1 MFNDK
6 LEERVVTKD
15 EIWSVVMLSYL
26 KMVENATKGY
36 DNINELRSKLAMM
49 EKSGLQSTSN
59 YKVLKD
65 KCSSI
70 GFNAQLAEFI
80 VETKETYP
88 SSMILPWSE
97 LLNICNKY
105 NLECAPLGVEFYDKL
120 IPNEN
125 IEEMMS
131 VDITKEYAEKY
142 NVNKFRHIN
151 KATLVID
158 DDNTSRSEMSEIVNV
173 LSRIPF
179 ITINNKLSYIDEF
192 NSTLEFYGC
201 KSLYRIYDCYAQG
214 PMLSSDWVICAP
226 SEDIKEQ
233 THITIDTRS
242 RYEAEQARLKV
253 QDPLVGKFC
262 KYGFIIFSKWGREAT
277 LEEVLKWEKSL

>member
-1 MFNDK
+1 MLENK

-26 KMVENATKGY
+26 KMVENSTKGY
-36 DNINELRSKLAMM
+36 GNIDELRDKLTMM
-49 EKSGLQSTSN
+49 KKSGLQSTSN
-59 YKVLKD
+59 YKLLKD
-65 KCSSI
+65 KCNSA

-80 VETKETYP
+80 METKETYP
-88 SSMILPWSE
+88 SSVILPWSE

-105 NLECAPLGVEFYDKL
+105 NLECAPLSGEFYDKL

-131 VDITKEYAEKY
+131 VNITEEYAEKY
-142 NVNKFRHIN
+142 NVNKFTHVN
-151 KATLVID
+151 SATLVID
-158 DDNTSRSEMSEIVNV
+158 DDTTDESEMSKIVNV

-179 ITINNKLSYIDEF
+179 ITGNVGSSTQKF

-201 KSLYRIYDCYAQG
+201 KELHYVDDCIVQA
-214 PMLSSDWVICAP
+214 PMKHKDWVICAP

-233 THITIDTRS
+233 TYLTIDTKS
-242 RYEAEQARLKV
+242 RYEAEKARLRV

-262 KYGFIIFSKWGREAT
+262 SYGFIIFSKWGREAT
-277 LEEVLKWEKSL
+277 LDEVLKWSKL